1 MQPCKSGAR
10 PSSYVWMRFVCLTMA
25 LALSGCAHKEDAG
38 PKVDAALSTLVP
50 PDTVLMVGTRLEALL
65 KMPVYQK
72 NFAGKQLSQVDD
84 FTRRTGLDPLKDLW
98 ELLFVSNG
106 HQGVMLGRGK
116 FADEMLA
123 PRLEK
128 QGGERTEYKGLTLI
142 GYDRSAM
149 AFITPTTAAVG
160 NIPALHSLID
170 QRGTS
175 HGPPPALAALMKQIP
190 PEAQF
195 WAAYSGG
202 PIRLPFDENSNLGN
216 LNRLLGSLQT
226 GTIYFDLRSGLNGVA
241 EGLCTSD
248 ASAQDV
254 EGALKAL
261 IGFGRLSVPKNQ
273 PELAQAYDGLRVTQE
288 GHRVKLYIAVPE
300 DMVDKFLGMW
310 TGRAR

>member
-1 MQPCKSGAR
+1 MLVPAVR
-10 PSSYVWMRFVCLTMA
+10 LLPAA
-25 LALSGCAHKEDAG
+25 LMLVLAACAHKDAAG
-38 PKVDAALSTLVP
+38 PKVDAALDTLVP
-50 PDTVLMVGTRLEALL
+50 SDTVLMVGTRLEALL
-65 KMPVYQK
+65 KTPVYQK
-72 NFAGKQLSQVDD
+72 NFSGKPLSQLED
-84 FTRRTGLDPLKDLW
+84 FTTRTGLDPRKDLW

-106 HQGVMLGRGK
+106 HRGVMLGRGQ
-116 FADEMLA
+116 FADEMMA

-128 QGGERTEYKGLTLI
+128 QGGERMDYKGLTLI
-142 GYDRSAM
+142 GHDRSAL
-149 AFITPTTAAVG
+149 AFLSPTTAAVG
-160 NIPALHSLID
+160 DLPALRSLID
-170 QRGTS
+170 QRGSS
-175 HGPPPALAALMKQIP
+175 HGPPAPLAALMKQIP
-190 PEAQF
+190 SEAQF

-202 PIRLPFDENSNLGN
+202 PIHLPFDQNSNLGN
-216 LNRLLGSLQT
+216 LNRLLSSLQT

-288 GHRVKLYIAVPE
+288 GHRVKLYIAVPP
-300 DMVDKFLGMW
+300 DVVDKFLGMW

>member
-1 MQPCKSGAR
+1 
-10 PSSYVWMRFVCLTMA
+10 MRLCVFLTA
-25 LALSGCAHKEDAG
+25 LALAGCAHTDSAG
-38 PKVDAALSTLVP
+38 PKVDAALDTLVP

-65 KMPVYQK
+65 KLPVYQK
-72 NFAGKQLSQVDD
+72 NFGGKPLSQVDD
-84 FTRRTGLDPLKDLW
+84 FTKRTGLDPRKDLW

-106 HQGVMLGRGK
+106 RRGVMLGRGQ

-142 GYDRSAM
+142 GYEHSALV
-149 AFITPTTAAVG
+149 FISPTTAAVG
-160 NIPALHSLID
+160 DVPALHALID

-175 HGPPPALAALMKQIP
+175 HGPPAALAALMKQIP
-190 PEAQF
+190 AEAQF
-195 WAAYSGG
+195 WAAYRGG
-202 PIRLPFDENSNLGN
+202 PVHLPFDENSNLGN

-226 GTIYFDLRSGLNGVA
+226 GTLYFDLRTGLNGVA
-241 EGLCTSD
+241 EGVCTSD

-273 PELAQAYDGLRVTQE
+273 PELAQVYDGLRVTQE
-288 GHRVKLYIAVPE
+288 GHRVKLYIGVQQ